1 MEGRDMAEAGIAGL
15 GCRLHAY
22 IPHIHITPVDFSTL
36 TLVSPASTSTAAAAA
51 TTSTTASDSTATATR
66 STTA

>member
-1 MEGRDMAEAGIAGL
+1 MEGRDMAEAGMAGL

-36 TLVSPASTSTAAAAA
+36 TLVSPASTSIAAAA
-51 TTSTTASDSTATATR
+51 TTSTTASDSTATR